1 MKLRPLKMEDP
12 LLRKKCIS
20 IEKKDLRKQQI
31 QEKIEGLLDFVYGSN
46 NTGDERLRT
55 RPMTVGL
62 SANQVGMTERISV
75 VDLAIGRKSYSDIHV
90 LINPEI
96 IKKSKTTQKHTEGCV
111 NFPSIWGE
119 VERYKSVTVKAL
131 DRSGNE
137 IILKLTGWPA
147 VLLQHEIDHLNGIL
161 FIDHLTDPTK
171 AHYVTE
177 EDYMTYKK
185 NKKEWRKT
193 IDVSTFLYNIKHV
206 VLNDE

>member
-12 LLRKKCIS
+12 HLRKRCIPL
-20 IEKKDLRKQQI
+20 EKKDLRKHEI
-31 QEKIEGLLDFVYGSN
+31 QEKIEELLDFVFGSN
-46 NTGDERLRT
+46 NKGDERLRT

-62 SANQVGMTERISV
+62 SANQVGMTENISI

-96 IKKSKTTQKHTEGCV
+96 TKHSTATQKHTEGCV

-119 VERYKSVTVKAL
+119 VERYKSVTVRAL

-161 FIDHLTDPTK
+161 FIDHLKDPTK

-177 EDYMTYKK
+177 EDYVKYKK
-185 NKKEWRKT
+185 NKKEWSKF
-193 IDVSTFLYNIKHV
+193 VNIHSLLIEK
-206 VLNDE
+206 